1 MNALNVL
8 KGLMRSREGLLAAV
22 VILLLIIIGTINS
35 SFLAP
40 GNLVSVYTDTSILI
54 ILALG
59 QMLVIL
65 TRCIDLSVAANLAL
79 TGMAVAL
86 LNTAFPGFPVEGL
99 IVLAVLMGAAL
110 GAINGAFVW
119 LLGVPAI
126 VVTLGTMSIFRGSA
140 FLLSGGEW
148 VNAHQMSA
156 DFLRLPRMLFMG
168 VPMLAWVSI
177 VILVAVYYLTRY
189 RPMGRSFYAAGDNPK
204 AAFYAGIN
212 VGQAQFKAFVISGAL
227 AGLSGYLWVSRYAV
241 AYVEVANGFELQV
254 VAACVIGGVSI
265 MGGLGSVAGVVMGAL
280 FLGIIN
286 NSLSIIGVSQFWQMA
301 ISGAVIIIAVI
312 ANSLSERRQGRIIL
326 RKAVAAEALRDDTS
340 VQQS

>member
-1 MNALNVL
+1 MNWLQRVS
-8 KGLMRSREGLLAAV
+8 RSREGMLAV
-22 VILLLIIIGTINS
+22 VIAVMLVAIALRS
-35 SFLAP
+35 PSFAAP
-40 GNLVSVYTDTSILI
+40 ANLVQVYTDTSILI

-99 IVLAVLMGAAL
+99 IVLSVLMGAVL
-110 GAINGAFVW
+110 GAFNGAFVW

-148 VNAHQMSA
+148 VNAHQMSP
-156 DFLRLPRMLFMG
+156 DFLGIPRYTVLG
-168 VPMLAWVSI
+168 VPVLGWASVGALLLMTYI
-177 VILVAVYYLTRY
+177 TRFRAV
-189 RPMGRSFYAAGDNPK
+189 GREFFAAGGNPR

-212 VGQAQFKAFVISGAL
+212 VGLAQFKAFVISGAL
-227 AGLSGYLWVSRYAV
+227 AGLCGYLWVSRYAV

-265 MGGLGSVAGVVMGAL
+265 MGGIGSVAGVAMGAL

-301 ISGAVIIIAVI
+301 ISGAVIVIAVI
-312 ANSLSERRQGRIIL
+312 ANSLSERQQGRIIL
-326 RKAVAAEALRDDTS
+326 RKAVTAEALRQPAAAKES
-340 VQQS
+340 